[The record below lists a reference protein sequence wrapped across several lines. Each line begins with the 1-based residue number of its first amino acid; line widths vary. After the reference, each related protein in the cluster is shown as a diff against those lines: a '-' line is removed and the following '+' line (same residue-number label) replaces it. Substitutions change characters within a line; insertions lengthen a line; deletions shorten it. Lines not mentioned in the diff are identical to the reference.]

1 MRLQTAPRLRS
12 RAAKRRG
19 MVFANRA
26 ASVRRPFQRGIQ
38 VRNSVRGLRT
48 FCVAARCLSF
58 KAAAEELCVTPSA
71 VSHQIKGLEQQLQAL
86 LFERRT
92 REIALT
98 ELGSMLFAQVEPLLT
113 ELDNVTARFMQRN
126 GQRRVLR
133 IALLPFFAS
142 EMFIPRLSAFA
153 DRHRTIDIRVETTEA
168 GALHAAAT
176 DASILLLPNRPTEG
190 CAHAL
195 FPLRLAP
202 ACSPQL
208 ARELKLGDPR
218 ALLGATLI
226 VHKGRPHAWQDWF
239 ASMAIALERPPK
251 VIHLDSMFAVARA
264 AERGLGV
271 ALVPIPLASTW
282 FNSGA
287 LVRPCIGELETTD
300 RYYFVYRSEAA
311 QNPDVCAL
319 RDWVIDTFAQERG
332 EEMSA
337 VA

>member
-1 MRLQTAPRLRS
+1 MRQ
-12 RAAKRRG
+12 
-19 MVFANRA
+19 
-26 ASVRRPFQRGIQ
+26 
-38 VRNSVRGLRT
+38 NSVRGLRT

-92 REIALT
+92 REVALT
-98 ELGSMLFAQVEPLLT
+98 ELGSALFAQVEPLLS
-113 ELDNVTARFMQRN
+113 ELDTVTARFMQRTSH
-126 GQRRVLR
+126 RRVLR
-133 IALLPFFAS
+133 ISLLPFFAS

-153 DRHRTIDIRVETTEA
+153 EQHRAIDIRVETTEA
-168 GALHAAAT
+168 GALHPPAS
-176 DASILLLPNRPTEG
+176 DASILLLQNRPTEPG
-190 CAHAL
+190 TIAHAL

-208 ARELKLGDPR
+208 ARQLRLGDPR
-218 ALLGATLI
+218 ALLGGTLI

-239 ASMAIALERPPK
+239 ASMSIGLERAPK

-264 AERGLGV
+264 AERGLGI
-271 ALVPIPLASTW
+271 ALVPIPLAGTW
-282 FNSGA
+282 FHSGA

-300 RYYFVYRSEAA
+300 RYYLVYRAEAEK
-311 QNPDVCAL
+311 NPDVCAL
-319 RDWVIDTFAQERG
+319 RDWVMTTFARDQD

>member
-1 MRLQTAPRLRS
+1 
-12 RAAKRRG
+12 
-19 MVFANRA
+19 
-26 ASVRRPFQRGIQ
+26 VRQ
-38 VRNSVRGLRT
+38 NSVRGLRT

-98 ELGSMLFAQVEPLLT
+98 ELGSTLYAQVEPLLT
-113 ELDNVTARFMQRN
+113 ELDNVTARFLRRN

-133 IALLPFFAS
+133 ITLLPFFAS
-142 EMFIPRLSAFA
+142 EMFIPRLSEFA
-153 DRHRTIDIRVETTEA
+153 EQNRAIDIRVETTEP
-168 GALHAAAT
+168 GALHPAAS
-176 DASILLLPNRPTEG
+176 DASILLLASRPTEP

-226 VHKGRPHAWQDWF
+226 VHKARPHAWQDWF
-239 ASMAIALERPPK
+239 ASMSIGLDRPPK

-271 ALVPIPLASTW
+271 ALVPIPLAGSW

-300 RYYFVYRSEAA
+300 RYYFVYRPEAA

-319 RDWVIDTFAQERG
+319 RDWVIATFSRDQD

>member
-1 MRLQTAPRLRS
+1 M
-12 RAAKRRG
+12 
-19 MVFANRA
+19 
-26 ASVRRPFQRGIQ
+26 
-38 VRNSVRGLRT
+38 RNSVRGLRT

-58 KAAAEELCVTPSA
+58 KAAASELCVTPSA
-71 VSHQIKGLEQQLQAL
+71 VSHQIKGLEQQLQAQ

-98 ELGSMLFAQVEPLLT
+98 ELGATLFAQVEPLLT
-113 ELDNVTARFMQRN
+113 ELDNVIARFVQRN

-133 IALLPFFAS
+133 ITLLPFFAS

-153 DRHRTIDIRVETTEA
+153 ERHRAIDIRVETTEP
-168 GALHAAAT
+168 GALHPAAS
-176 DASILLLPNRPTEG
+176 DASILLLQNTPTEG
-190 CAHAL
+190 CAHLL

-218 ALLGATLI
+218 ALLAATLI

-239 ASMAIALERPPK
+239 ASMSIGLERPPK

-271 ALVPIPLASTW
+271 ALVPIPLASSW

-300 RYYFVYRSEAA
+300 TYYFVYRPDGAE
-311 QNPDVCAL
+311 NPDVCAL
-319 RDWVIDTFAQERG
+319 RDWVIATFAQTPG
-332 EEMSA
+332 EQMSA

>member
-1 MRLQTAPRLRS
+1 MRQ
-12 RAAKRRG
+12 
-19 MVFANRA
+19 
-26 ASVRRPFQRGIQ
+26 
-38 VRNSVRGLRT
+38 NSVRGLRT
-48 FCVAARCLSF
+48 FCVAARYLSF

-92 REIALT
+92 REVALT
-98 ELGSMLFAQVEPLLT
+98 EVGAALFTQVEPLLT
-113 ELDNVTARFMQRN
+113 ELDNVTARFIQRN

-133 IALLPFFAS
+133 ISLLPFFAS

-153 DRHRTIDIRVETTEA
+153 DQHRAIDIRVETTEA
-168 GALHAAAT
+168 GALQPSAS
-176 DASILLLPNRPTEG
+176 DASILLLQSRPMDPGTI
-190 CAHAL
+190 AHPL

-239 ASMAIALERPPK
+239 TSMSIALERTPK

-271 ALVPIPLASTW
+271 ALVPIPLSSSW
-282 FNSGA
+282 FSSGA

-300 RYYFVYRSEAA
+300 RYYFVCRTEAA
-311 QNPDVCAL
+311 KNPDVCAL
-319 RDWVIDTFAQERG
+319 RDWVIATFVHDLDER
-332 EEMSA
+332 MSA

>member
-1 MRLQTAPRLRS
+1 
-12 RAAKRRG
+12 
-19 MVFANRA
+19 
-26 ASVRRPFQRGIQ
+26 VRQ
-38 VRNSVRGLRT
+38 NSIRGLRT

-71 VSHQIKGLEQQLQAL
+71 VSHQIKSLEEQLRAA

-98 ELGSMLFAQVEPLLT
+98 DAGSTLFSQVGPLLS
-113 ELDNVTARFMQRN
+113 ELDNITARFVQRN

-133 IALLPFFAS
+133 ITLLPFFAS
-142 EMFIPRLSAFA
+142 EMFIPRLNAFA

-168 GALHAAAT
+168 GAQHPLGS
-176 DASILLLPNRPTEG
+176 DASILLLSARPASDL
-190 CAHAL
+190 CAHPL
-195 FPLRLAP
+195 FALRLAP

-218 ALLGATLI
+218 ALLAATLI
-226 VHKGRPHAWQDWF
+226 VHKARPNAWHDWF
-239 ASMAIALERPPK
+239 AGMSIALERQPK
-251 VIHLDSMFAVARA
+251 IIHLDSMFAVARA
-264 AERGLGV
+264 AERGLGI
-271 ALVPIPLASTW
+271 ALVPIPLSGTW

-287 LVRPCIGELETTD
+287 LIRPCIGELATTD
-300 RYYFVYRSEAA
+300 RYYFVYRPEAA

-319 RDWVIDTFAQERG
+319 RDWAIDTFAPD

>member
-1 MRLQTAPRLRS
+1 MRQ
-12 RAAKRRG
+12 
-19 MVFANRA
+19 
-26 ASVRRPFQRGIQ
+26 
-38 VRNSVRGLRT
+38 NSVRGLRT

-92 REIALT
+92 REVALT
-98 ELGSMLFAQVEPLLT
+98 ELGSALFAQVEPLLS
-113 ELDNVTARFMQRN
+113 ELDTVTARFMQRTSH
-126 GQRRVLR
+126 RRVLR
-133 IALLPFFAS
+133 ISLLPFFAS

-153 DRHRTIDIRVETTEA
+153 EQHRAIDIRVETTEA
-168 GALHAAAT
+168 GALHPPAS
-176 DASILLLPNRPTEG
+176 DASILLLQNRPTEPG
-190 CAHAL
+190 TIAHAL

-208 ARELKLGDPR
+208 ARQLRLGDPR
-218 ALLGATLI
+218 ALLGGTLS

-239 ASMAIALERPPK
+239 ASMSIGLERAPK

-264 AERGLGV
+264 AERGLGI
-271 ALVPIPLASTW
+271 ALVPIPLAGTW
-282 FNSGA
+282 FHSGA

-300 RYYFVYRSEAA
+300 RYYLVYRAEAEK
-311 QNPDVCAL
+311 NPDVCAL
-319 RDWVIDTFAQERG
+319 RDWVMTTFARDQD

>member
-1 MRLQTAPRLRS
+1 MRQ
-12 RAAKRRG
+12 
-19 MVFANRA
+19 
-26 ASVRRPFQRGIQ
+26 
-38 VRNSVRGLRT
+38 NSVRGLRT

-92 REIALT
+92 REVALT
-98 ELGSMLFAQVEPLLT
+98 EIGNALYTQVQPLLS
-113 ELDNVTARFMQRN
+113 ELDTVTARFIQRN

-133 IALLPFFAS
+133 ISLLPFFAS

-153 DRHRTIDIRVETTEA
+153 EQNRAIDIRVETTEA
-168 GALHAAAT
+168 GALHPSAS
-176 DASILLLPNRPTEG
+176 DASILLLQSRPTD
-190 CAHAL
+190 ASTIAQPL

-208 ARELKLGDPR
+208 ARELRLGDPR

-239 ASMAIALERPPK
+239 ASMSIGLERTPK

-271 ALVPIPLASTW
+271 ALVPIPLSSSW
-282 FNSGA
+282 FTSGA

-300 RYYFVYRSEAA
+300 RYYFVCRAEAES
-311 QNPDVCAL
+311 NPDVRAL
-319 RDWVIDTFAQERG
+319 RDWVIATFANDQDER
-332 EEMSA
+332 MSA

>member
-1 MRLQTAPRLRS
+1 MRDMR
-12 RAAKRRG
+12 
-19 MVFANRA
+19 
-26 ASVRRPFQRGIQ
+26 VRQ
-38 VRNSVRGLRT
+38 NSVRGLRT

-58 KAAAEELCVTPSA
+58 KVAAEQLCVTPSA
-71 VSHQIKGLEQQLQAL
+71 VSHQIKGLEDRLQTL

-98 ELGSMLFAQVEPLLT
+98 EIGSTLFAQVEPLLL

-126 GQRRVLR
+126 GQRRILR

-153 DRHRTIDIRVETTEA
+153 DRNRAIDIRVETTEA
-168 GALHAAAT
+168 GALHPTAS
-176 DASILLLPNRPTEG
+176 DASILLLSTRPTDT
-190 CAHAL
+190 CAHPL

-202 ACSPQL
+202 ACSPNL
-208 ARELKLGDPR
+208 ARELRLGDPR

-226 VHKGRPHAWQDWF
+226 VHKSRPHAWQDWF
-239 ASMAIALERPPK
+239 ASMSIVPDRPPK

-271 ALVPIPLASTW
+271 ALVPIPLSSSW
-282 FNSGA
+282 FKSGS
-287 LVRPCIGELETTD
+287 LVRPCFGELETTD
-300 RYYFVYRSEAA
+300 RYYFVYRADAA
-311 QNPDVCAL
+311 HNADVCAL
-319 RDWVIDTFAQERG
+319 RDWVLATFVPERD

>member
-1 MRLQTAPRLRS
+1 MRQ
-12 RAAKRRG
+12 
-19 MVFANRA
+19 
-26 ASVRRPFQRGIQ
+26 
-38 VRNSVRGLRT
+38 NSVRGLRT
-48 FCVAARCLSF
+48 FCVAARWLSF

-71 VSHQIKGLEQQLQAL
+71 VSHQIKGLEQQLQVL

-92 REIALT
+92 REVALT
-98 ELGSMLFAQVEPLLT
+98 EIGAALYAQVAPLLS
-113 ELDNVTARFMQRN
+113 ELDNVTARFIQRN

-133 IALLPFFAS
+133 ISLLPFFAS

-153 DRHRTIDIRVETTEA
+153 EQNRAIDIRVETTEA
-168 GALHAAAT
+168 GALHHSAN
-176 DASILLLPNRPTEG
+176 DASILLLQSRPTETSTI
-190 CAHAL
+190 AHPL
-195 FPLRLAP
+195 FTLRLAP

-239 ASMAIALERPPK
+239 ASMSIGLERAPK

-271 ALVPIPLASTW
+271 ALVPIPLSVSW

-300 RYYFVYRSEAA
+300 RYYFVYRNEAA
-311 QNPDVCAL
+311 KNPDVCAL
-319 RDWVIDTFAQERG
+319 RDWVVATFA
-332 EEMSA
+332 EEQDEQMSA

>member
-1 MRLQTAPRLRS
+1 MRQ
-12 RAAKRRG
+12 
-19 MVFANRA
+19 
-26 ASVRRPFQRGIQ
+26 
-38 VRNSVRGLRT
+38 NSVRGLRT

-58 KAAAEELCVTPSA
+58 KGAAEELCVTPSA

-92 REIALT
+92 REVVLT
-98 ELGSMLFAQVEPLLT
+98 ELGTTLFAQVEPLLT
-113 ELDNVTARFMQRN
+113 ELDSVTARFLQRN

-133 IALLPFFAS
+133 ISLLPFFAS

-153 DRHRTIDIRVETTEA
+153 DRHRAIDLRVETTEP
-168 GALHAAAT
+168 GASHAATA
-176 DASILLLPNRPTEG
+176 DASILLLSSRPPPDL
-190 CAHAL
+190 CAHPL
-195 FPLRLAP
+195 FTLRLAP

-208 ARELKLGDPR
+208 AKELKLGDPR
-218 ALLGATLI
+218 ALLGSTLI
-226 VHKGRPHAWQDWF
+226 VHKSRPHAWQDWF

-271 ALVPIPLASTW
+271 ALVPIPLSTGW
-282 FNSGA
+282 FSGGT

-300 RYYFVYRSEAA
+300 RYYFVYRLDAA
-311 QNPDVCAL
+311 QNSDVCAL
-319 RDWVIDTFAQERG
+319 RDWVIATFAQNQDER
-332 EEMSA
+332 MSA

>member
-1 MRLQTAPRLRS
+1 MRQ
-12 RAAKRRG
+12 
-19 MVFANRA
+19 
-26 ASVRRPFQRGIQ
+26 
-38 VRNSVRGLRT
+38 NSVRGLRT

-71 VSHQIKGLEQQLQAL
+71 VSHQIKGLEQQLQAR

-98 ELGSMLFAQVEPLLT
+98 ELGSTLFAQVAPLLIGARQR
-113 ELDNVTARFMQRN
+113 DGAVPAAQRTAPRAAYHAAA
-126 GQRRVLR
+126 VLR
-133 IALLPFFAS
+133 ERDVHSAS
-142 EMFIPRLSAFA
+142 ERFA
-153 DRHRTIDIRVETTEA
+153 DQNRAIDIRVETTEA
-168 GALHAAAT
+168 GCP
-176 DASILLLPNRPTEG
+176 ASVGERRVDTAVVVVVRRNWYV
-190 CAHAL
+190 AHPL

-208 ARELKLGDPR
+208 ARELKLSDPR

-226 VHKGRPHAWQDWF
+226 VHKARPHAWQDWF
-239 ASMAIALERPPK
+239 ASMSIGLDRAPK

-271 ALVPIPLASTW
+271 ALVPIPLAGTW

-300 RYYFVYRSEAA
+300 RYYFVYRAEAA
-311 QNPDVCAL
+311 KNPDVCAL
-319 RDWVIDTFAQERG
+319 RDWVIATFAQDQDER
-332 EEMSA
+332 MSA

>member
-1 MRLQTAPRLRS
+1 MRQ
-12 RAAKRRG
+12 
-19 MVFANRA
+19 
-26 ASVRRPFQRGIQ
+26 
-38 VRNSVRGLRT
+38 NSVRGLRT

-71 VSHQIKGLEQQLQAL
+71 VSHQIKGLEQQLQVQ

-92 REIALT
+92 REVALT
-98 ELGSMLFAQVEPLLT
+98 EVGAALYAQVEPLLT

-133 IALLPFFAS
+133 ISLLPFFAS

-153 DRHRTIDIRVETTEA
+153 DQHRAIDIRVETTEA
-168 GALHAAAT
+168 GALHTSAS
-176 DASILLLPNRPTEG
+176 DASILLLQSRPTDTTTI
-190 CAHAL
+190 AHPL

-218 ALLGATLI
+218 ALLGTTLI

-239 ASMAIALERPPK
+239 ASMSISLERTPK

-271 ALVPIPLASTW
+271 ALVPIPLSSTW

-300 RYYFVYRSEAA
+300 RYYFVYRNDGAK
-311 QNPDVCAL
+311 NPDVCAL
-319 RDWVIDTFAQERG
+319 RDWVVATFSHDQDER
-332 EEMSA
+332 MSA